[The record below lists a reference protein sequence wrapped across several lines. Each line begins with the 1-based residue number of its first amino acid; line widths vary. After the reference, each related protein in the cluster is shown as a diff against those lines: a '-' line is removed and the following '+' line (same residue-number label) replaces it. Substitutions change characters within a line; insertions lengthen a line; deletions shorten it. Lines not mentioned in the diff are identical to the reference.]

1 MDDSSVAIVRARGCS
16 YHAKRLFYEEI
27 AIVFSQVG
35 SFVHVH
41 DTRVYS
47 TMALRNS
54 VTDTQR
60 IPAYNNTYI
69 GIIPYHTYS
78 TTQYRQAEV
87 F

>member
-1 MDDSSVAIVRARGCS
+1 M
-16 YHAKRLFYEEI
+16 
-27 AIVFSQVG
+27 FSRVG

-47 TMALRNS
+47 TMTLRNS

-78 TTQYRQAEV
+78 TTQYSECMRDTCNKPLADNNRGSSKEAPIGARE
-87 F
+87 